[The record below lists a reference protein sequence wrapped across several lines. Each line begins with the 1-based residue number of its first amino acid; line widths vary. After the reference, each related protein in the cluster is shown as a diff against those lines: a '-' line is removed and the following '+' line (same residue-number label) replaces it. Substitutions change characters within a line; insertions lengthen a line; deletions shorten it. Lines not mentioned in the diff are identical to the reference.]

1 MTVIFKPSWSG
12 LQKRSKKIRCFLFPL
27 MNFRNWFIV
36 FYFRWF
42 FQRIQRN
49 EFNEST
55 NKIFV
60 DFTKFQRIFNE
71 NFNESAKISTDQRKF
86 SKSLRIRWNFVRN
99 WPMLWK
105 LWLISWKFGW
115 LIGIFVENSSKFLQ
129 INENFI
135 RWFVEFVD
143 EFSNQYLFVDFV
155 FQINEFNEINI
166 FFNENEST
174 KKYFQQKNI
183 FLEPWSQPNWES
195 F

>member
-1 MTVIFKPSWSG
+1 MVADLLENCGPG
-12 LQKRSKKIRCFLFPL
+12 LKKCGLSLWGHSQGSKKDQKKNCCFLFPL
-27 MNFRNWFIV
+27 MNFQNWFVV

-60 DFTKFQRIFNE
+60 DFH
-71 NFNESAKISTDQRKF
+71 
-86 SKSLRIRWNFVRN
+86 RN
-99 WPMLWK
+99 L
-105 LWLISWKFGW
+105 S
-115 LIGIFVENSSKFLQ
+115 
-129 INENFI
+129 
-135 RWFVEFVD
+135 VEFVD

-155 FQINEFNEINI
+155 FQINEFNEISI